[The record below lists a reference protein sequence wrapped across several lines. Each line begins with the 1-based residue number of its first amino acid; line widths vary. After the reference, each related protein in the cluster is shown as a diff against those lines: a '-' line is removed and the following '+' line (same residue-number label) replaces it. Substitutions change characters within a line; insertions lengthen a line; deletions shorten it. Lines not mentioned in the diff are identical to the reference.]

1 MVKYVYQYIMYQP
14 AHPVDVDVE
23 TVNIFNARYDD
34 EEMAV
39 GWIGRT
45 ATSIR
50 GRGRGFF
57 SDTEE

>member
-1 MVKYVYQYIMYQP
+1 MYQP